1 MRKGVGAFKD
11 KVVSLFKTNT
21 PKQTVHQR
29 GKTLRKPKKED
40 YYKPQRVNE
49 FQNNNYIEYESK
61 CDKNRNLSL
70 NKYLSKIKTYLRNI
84 IINLQKSDAWKIKL
98 TIAVNFFPSKD
109 AEEERTMH

>member
-49 FQNNNYIEYESK
+49 F
-61 CDKNRNLSL
+61 
-70 NKYLSKIKTYLRNI
+70 
-84 IINLQKSDAWKIKL
+84 
-98 TIAVNFFPSKD
+98 
-109 AEEERTMH
+109 